1 MIIKTKIDELEYLQT
16 NSTPHKLQELTKKV
30 DPSQLPMTASFVNE
44 MERILPFKM
53 KVRQVIYLM

>member
-16 NSTPHKLQELTKKV
+16 NSFPQKLQELTEKV
-30 DPSQLPMTASFVNE
+30 DPSQLPMTAFFVNE
-44 MERILPFKM
+44 MEKFLPFRV